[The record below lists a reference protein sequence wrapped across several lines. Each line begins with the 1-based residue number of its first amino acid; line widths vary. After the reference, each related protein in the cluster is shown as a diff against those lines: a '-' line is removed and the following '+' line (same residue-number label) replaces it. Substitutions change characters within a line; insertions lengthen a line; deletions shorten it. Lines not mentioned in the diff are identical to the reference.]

1 MGEQTRPDELRHRI
15 EAFLAAH
22 HVMSL
27 ATAGPEGP
35 HAANLF
41 YACNGLALIWISD
54 PKTRHSRDV
63 EAEARVAATIA
74 PDYSNFAQIRGLQI
88 HGLAQRVREEER
100 NAHLALLEN
109 RYSFLRQSAQGPQK
123 MRDAYTQAA
132 VYRLDPQRIIMIDN
146 TRGFGS
152 KETLDLSADA

>member
-1 MGEQTRPDELRHRI
+1 MGEQTPQGELRHRI

-27 ATAGPEGP
+27 ATVGPEGP

-63 EAEARVAATIA
+63 EADARVAVTIA
-74 PDYSNFAQIRGLQI
+74 PDYSDFAQIRGLQI
-88 HGLAQRVREEER
+88 HGLAQRVSDNQRE
-100 NAHLALLEN
+100 AHLARLEA
-109 RYSFLRQSAQGPQK
+109 RYAFLRQSAQGPQK
-123 MRDAYTQAA
+123 MREAYAQAA
-132 VYRLDPQRIIMIDN
+132 VYRLDPQRVILIDN
-146 TRGFGS
+146 TRGFAN
-152 KETLDLSADA
+152 KETLDLSAGA